1 MQNTT
6 GQNATG
12 LRIIRLGVGPAAVV
26 LVACLLAATADA
38 SACTPQGVSIAQ
50 DSPFPLRTED
60 GMRYLVD
67 ANEKPFFMN
76 GDTAWS
82 LIAQLRKEDA
92 ETYLQDRK
100 ARGVNTILVNLLEH
114 QFATNAPANIY
125 GDPPFFSGSDF
136 SKPNEAYFKHAD
148 WVLQRACDLGFTVL
162 LTPAYVG
169 NGGGSEGWY
178 HEMSENGVDRLRA
191 YGQFLGKRYGHLNNI
206 IWVHGGDYNPPDK
219 DLVRAIVEGIHEFD
233 ADALNTAHGAPGSP
247 AIEHWEGEPWLAINN
262 VYTYEPVYWSALT
275 QYEHHRDKPF
285 FLMESAYENEHGAN
299 EYRLRMQAYQAVLS
313 GAMGHVFGNNPM
325 WHFDGP
331 GLYAVPSGWKDE
343 LDSRGAQSM
352 TYLYNLFSS
361 LRWWELEPDTSNAL
375 LFAGHGGDSARAV
388 AARSKDGSF
397 AVIYL
402 PTSRGA
408 IVDLGQLSSAPVKA
422 RWFDPSN
429 GMFKTVEESPFDG
442 GDRKLVPPR
451 RNYAG
456 FNDWLLVL
464 ETISETGPTR

>member
-1 MQNTT
+1 M
-6 GQNATG
+6 
-12 LRIIRLGVGPAAVV
+12 
-26 LVACLLAATADA
+26 AATANAFACAPRDV
-38 SACTPQGVSIAQ
+38 SATSKN
-50 DSPFPLRTED
+50 PFPLRAET
-60 GMRYLVD
+60 GKRHLVD
-67 ANEKPFFMN
+67 ATGKPFFMN

-82 LIAQLRKEDA
+82 LIAQLRKEDV
-92 ETYLQDRK
+92 EIYLQDRK
-100 ARGVNTILVNLLEH
+100 ARGFNTILVSLLEH
-114 QFATNAPANIY
+114 QFATNAPANIH
-125 GDPPFFSGSDF
+125 GDRPFLSDNDF
-136 SKPNEAYFKHAD
+136 SKPNEAYFKYAD

-169 NGGGSEGWY
+169 NGGGPEGWY
-178 HEMSENGVDRLRA
+178 HEMSESGPERLRA
-191 YGQFLGKRYGHLNNI
+191 YGRFLGKRYGHLDNI

-219 DLVRAIVEGIHEFD
+219 VLVTAMVEGIREFD
-233 ADALNTAHGAPGSP
+233 PNALHTAHGSPGSP

-331 GLYAVPSGWKDE
+331 GLYAAPSGWKDE
-343 LDSRGAQSM
+343 LDSRGARSM
-352 TYLYNLFSS
+352 TYLNDLFSS
-361 LRWWELEPDTSNAL
+361 LQWWELEPDTSNAL
-375 LFAGHGGDSARAV
+375 LYAGHGSDDARAV
-388 AARSKDGSF
+388 AARSRNGTF

-402 PTSRGA
+402 PTNRGA
-408 IVDLGQLSSAPVKA
+408 VVDLSQLSPAPVKA

-429 GMFKTVEESPFDG
+429 GSFKAVDGSPFDG
-442 GDRKLVPPR
+442 GTHKVVPPK

-464 ETISETGPTR
+464 ETNGQTSPTR